1 MKSKRNEVNDSTH
14 YMNPFSSTALNFFM
28 IVIAIFNFNNLLH
41 IANAHW
47 KTPLQIDFIYLG
59 NKEITAFLRC
69 AA

>member
-1 MKSKRNEVNDSTH
+1 
-14 YMNPFSSTALNFFM
+14 M
-28 IVIAIFNFNNLLH
+28 IVIAVFNFKHLLH